1 MNFSKTEYIA
11 GILEK
16 ELNLSVTCVTDVLQ
30 PYIMINAEELTGIC
44 LYLSRTPG
52 LYFDFLNCITCV
64 DNGPDKGSMHLLYHI
79 SSLPLEHAVILKM
92 SVGREEQQ
100 VPSLASLW
108 RTADWHEREIFD
120 LFGIGFRGH
129 PDLRRILLPADWEGH
144 PLRKDY
150 TEQETYHGIKVKYD
164 A

>member
-1 MNFSKTEYIA
+1 MNFSKTENIA
-11 GILEK
+11 AELEK
-16 ELNLSVTCVTDVLQ
+16 ELKLSLSCVIDTLQ
-30 PYIMINAEELTGIC
+30 PYIVIEAEDLPVIC

-64 DNGPDKGSMHLLYHI
+64 DNGPEKGTLDLLYHI
-79 SSLPLEHAVILKM
+79 SSIPLEHAVILKVT
-92 SVGREEQQ
+92 VGRDGQQ

-120 LFGIGFRGH
+120 LFGLEFSGH
-129 PDLRRILLPADWEGH
+129 PDLRRILMPADWQGH

-150 TEQETYHGIKVKYD
+150 VEQETYHGIKVKYD

>member
-1 MNFSKTEYIA
+1 M
-11 GILEK
+11 
-16 ELNLSVTCVTDVLQ
+16 
-30 PYIMINAEELTGIC
+30 
-44 LYLSRTPG
+44 
-52 LYFDFLNCITCV
+52 
-64 DNGPDKGSMHLLYHI
+64 DNGPAKGTLDVLYHI
-79 SSLPLEHAVILKM
+79 SSIPLEHAVILKLT
-92 SVGREEQQ
+92 VEREGQK

-120 LFGIGFRGH
+120 LFGLEFSGH

-150 TEQETYHGIKVKYD
+150 VEQEKYHGIKVKYD